1 MKQTGTEIPTSEQ
14 KTSTTAHQMG
24 METSTVVQAELEA
37 TMAGLVELY
46 IPIVEQMELKST
58 TEEQ

>member
-1 MKQTGTEIPTSEQ
+1 MEQTGTEIPTSEQ
-14 KTSTTAHQMG
+14 KTSTAAQQMG
-24 METSTVVQAELEA
+24 LETSTVVQAELEA
-37 TMAGLVELY
+37 TMAGLMELY

>member
-1 MKQTGTEIPTSEQ
+1 MKQTGTEIPISEQ